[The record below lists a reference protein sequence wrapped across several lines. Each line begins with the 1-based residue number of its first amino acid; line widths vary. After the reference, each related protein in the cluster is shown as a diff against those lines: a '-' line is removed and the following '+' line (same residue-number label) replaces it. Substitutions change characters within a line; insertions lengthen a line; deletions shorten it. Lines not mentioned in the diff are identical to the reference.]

1 MKKRIIAACIAACAM
16 AGSAQAALLSDLIAN
31 SGTISAGDKVFAD
44 WAVLFQDSSQPGRT
58 VNTANI
64 DVVAIED
71 GGDYGLSFSILN
83 DEFLVNG
90 DGFYAYL
97 DFMFG
102 FSVTAAPGM
111 KINGASLGILNAALD
126 HPENEDD
133 EGIFIAETI
142 GTQLEPEYPIK
153 VVGTQFGEMF
163 AEFSRLDGDLTAD
176 LSDTAAFLPQ
186 QTVWVTKSILIWA
199 EDLEHS
205 ANLTGF
211 EQRFSQTSVPE
222 PASLALLG
230 IGLFGLAAA
239 RKRNAAS

>member
-16 AGSAQAALLSDLIAN
+16 AGSAQAALLSDLLAGESIV
-31 SGTISAGDKVFAD
+31 AGDKLFGD
-44 WAVLFQDSSQPGRT
+44 WAVLQDLSSEEGRT

-83 DEFLVNG
+83 NEFLVNG
-90 DGFYAYL
+90 DGIYAYL

-111 KINGASLGILNAALD
+111 KINGASLGGFSAGLV
-126 HPENEDD
+126 HPSDQDD
-133 EGIFIAETI
+133 EGIFIRETL
-142 GTQLEPEYPIK
+142 GMAPEADDL
-153 VVGTQFGEMF
+153 GEMF
-163 AEFSRLDGDLTAD
+163 AEFSRLNGDLTAD
-176 LSDTAAFLPQ
+176 LSARAAFLPQ
-186 QTVWVTKSILIWA
+186 QTVWVTKNILVWA
-199 EDLEHS
+199 AGEEHS

-239 RKRNAAS
+239 RKRTPVA

>member
-44 WAVLFQDSSQPGRT
+44 WAVLFQDSSEPGRT

-83 DEFLVNG
+83 NEFLVNG

-111 KINGASLGILNAALD
+111 KINGASLGILDAALNQPSD
-126 HPENEDD
+126 EDLESVFIRETLGTAPESDD
-133 EGIFIAETI
+133 
-142 GTQLEPEYPIK
+142 L
-153 VVGTQFGEMF
+153 GEMF
-163 AEFSRLDGDLTAD
+163 AEFSRVAGELTID

-186 QTVWVTKSILIWA
+186 QTVWVTKNILVEA
-199 EDLEHS
+199 GDEEHS

-239 RKRNAAS
+239 RKRNMVA

>member
-31 SGTISAGDKVFAD
+31 SGTISAGDKVFGD
-44 WAVLFQDSSQPGRT
+44 WAVLQDLSTEEGRT

-83 DEFLVNG
+83 NEFLVNG
-90 DGFYAYL
+90 DGDYVQL

-102 FSVTAAPGM
+102 FSVAAAPGM
-111 KINGASLGILNAALD
+111 KINGASLAILNAVLE
-126 HPENEDD
+126 HPEDEDNEGMFIRETLGTSAEGDD
-133 EGIFIAETI
+133 
-142 GTQLEPEYPIK
+142 L
-153 VVGTQFGEMF
+153 GEMW
-163 AEFSRLDGDLTAD
+163 AEFSRLDGELT
-176 LSDTAAFLPQ
+176 TALTETATFLPQ
-186 QTVWVTKSILIWA
+186 QTVWVTKNILIWA
-199 EDLEHS
+199 EGLEHS

>member
-44 WAVLFQDSSQPGRT
+44 WAVLFQDSSEPGRT

-83 DEFLVNG
+83 NEFLVNG
-90 DGFYAYL
+90 DGFYVQL

-111 KINGASLGILNAALD
+111 KINGASLGGLSATLI
-126 HPENEDD
+126 HPLNEDD
-133 EGIFIAETI
+133 EGIFIRET
-142 GTQLEPEYPIK
+142 
-153 VVGTQFGEMF
+153 VGTAPEADDLGEMF
-163 AEFSRLDGDLTAD
+163 AEFSRLDGALTSD

-186 QTVWVTKSILIWA
+186 QTVWITKNILVWA
-199 EDLEHS
+199 EDEEHS

-239 RKRNAAS
+239 RKRNMVA

>member
-1 MKKRIIAACIAACAM
+1 MKKRIIAACIAALAVT
-16 AGSAQAALLSDLIAN
+16 GSAQAALLSDLLDGESI
-31 SGTISAGDKVFAD
+31 TAGDKVFAN
-44 WAVLFQDSSQPGRT
+44 WAVLFENSSEPGRT

-64 DVVAIED
+64 DVLAIED
-71 GGDYGLSFSILN
+71 GGNYGLSFSIRN

-90 DGFYAYL
+90 DGVYAYL

-111 KINGASLGILNAALD
+111 KINGASLGLLNAVLT
-126 HPENEDD
+126 HPSD
-133 EGIFIAETI
+133 EHDVGIFIRET
-142 GTQLEPEYPIK
+142 
-153 VVGTQFGEMF
+153 VGTASEPDDLGEMF
-163 AEFSRLDGDLTAD
+163 AEFSSLDGDLTAD
-176 LSDTAAFLPQ
+176 LSATVDFLPQ
-186 QTVWVTKSILIWA
+186 QTVWITKNILVWA
-199 EDLEHS
+199 EGLGHS

-239 RKRNAAS
+239 RKRNTVV

>member
-1 MKKRIIAACIAACAM
+1 MKKRIIAVCIAACAM
-16 AGSAQAALLSDLIAN
+16 AGSAQAALLSDLLAGQSI
-31 SGTISAGDKVFAD
+31 TAGDKLFAN
-44 WAVLFQDSSQPGRT
+44 WEILFQDSSEVNRT

-71 GGDYGLSFSILN
+71 GGDYGLSFTILN
-83 DEFLVNG
+83 NEFLVNG

-111 KINGASLGILNAALD
+111 KINGASLGILSATLI
-126 HPENEDD
+126 HPSDQDLEA
-133 EGIFIAETI
+133 IFIRETL
-142 GTQLEPEYPIK
+142 GTAPEADDL
-153 VVGTQFGEMF
+153 GEMS
-163 AEFSRLDGDLTAD
+163 AEFSRLDGALTDD

-186 QTVWVTKSILIWA
+186 QTVWVTKNILVEA
-199 EDLEHS
+199 EDEGHS

-239 RKRNAAS
+239 RKRTPVA

>member
-16 AGSAQAALLSDLIAN
+16 AGSAQAALLSDLLAGESIV
-31 SGTISAGDKVFAD
+31 AGDKLFGD
-44 WAVLFQDSSQPGRT
+44 WAVLQDLSSEEGRT

-83 DEFLVNG
+83 NEFLVNG

-111 KINGASLGILNAALD
+111 KINGASLGILNAQLI
-126 HPENEDD
+126 HPSDQDLES
-133 EGIFIAETI
+133 IFIRETL
-142 GTQLEPEYPIK
+142 GTAL
-153 VVGTQFGEMF
+153 GADDLGEMS
-163 AEFSRLDGDLTAD
+163 AEFSRIDGALTDD

-186 QTVWVTKSILIWA
+186 QTVWVTKNILVEA
-199 EDLEHS
+199 VDEGHS
-205 ANLTGF
+205 ANLTRF

-239 RKRNAAS
+239 RKRNMVA

>member
-16 AGSAQAALLSDLIAN
+16 AGSAQAALLSDLLAGESIV
-31 SGTISAGDKVFAD
+31 AGDKLFGD
-44 WAVLFQDSSQPGRT
+44 WAVLQDLSSEEGRT

-83 DEFLVNG
+83 NEFLVNG
-90 DGFYAYL
+90 DGIYAYL

-111 KINGASLGILNAALD
+111 KINGASLGALSAGLV
-126 HPENEDD
+126 HPSDQDN

-142 GTQLEPEYPIK
+142 GTQLEPEYPFEI
-153 VVGTQFGEMF
+153 VGTQFGEMF
-163 AEFSRLDGDLTAD
+163 AEFSRLDGVLTDD

-186 QTVWVTKSILIWA
+186 QTVWVTKNILVWA
-199 EDLEHS
+199 AGEEHS

-239 RKRNAAS
+239 RKRTPVA

>member
-16 AGSAQAALLSDLIAN
+16 AGSAQAALLSDLLAGESIV
-31 SGTISAGDKVFAD
+31 AGDKLFGD
-44 WAVLFQDSSQPGRT
+44 WAVLQDLSSEEGRT

-83 DEFLVNG
+83 NEFLVNG
-90 DGFYAYL
+90 EGFYAYL

-111 KINGASLGILNAALD
+111 KINGASLGILNAQLI
-126 HPENEDD
+126 HPSDQDLES
-133 EGIFIAETI
+133 IFIRETL
-142 GTQLEPEYPIK
+142 GTAL
-153 VVGTQFGEMF
+153 VADDLGEMS
-163 AEFSRLDGDLTAD
+163 AEFSRIDGALTDD

-186 QTVWVTKSILIWA
+186 QTVWVTKNILVEA
-199 EDLEHS
+199 EDEGHS
-205 ANLTGF
+205 ANLTRF

-239 RKRNAAS
+239 RKRNMVA

>member
-44 WAVLFQDSSQPGRT
+44 WAVLFQDSSVPGRT

-111 KINGASLGILNAALD
+111 KINGASLGILDAALN
-126 HPENEDD
+126 HPSDEDL
-133 EGIFIAETI
+133 ESVFIRETL
-142 GTQLEPEYPIK
+142 GTAPESDDL
-153 VVGTQFGEMF
+153 GEMF
-163 AEFSRLDGDLTAD
+163 AEFSRLDGVLTID

-186 QTVWVTKSILIWA
+186 QTVWVTKNILVEA
-199 EDLEHS
+199 EDEEHS

-239 RKRNAAS
+239 RKRNMVA

>member
-44 WAVLFQDSSQPGRT
+44 WAVLFQDSSVPGRT

-83 DEFLVNG
+83 NEFLVNG

-111 KINGASLGILNAALD
+111 KINGASLGLLNATLAYVAD
-126 HPENEDD
+126 DTEDL
-133 EGIFIAETI
+133 GIFIRE
-142 GTQLEPEYPIK
+142 E
-153 VVGTQFGEMF
+153 VGTTLKSNDLGEMF
-163 AEFSRLDGDLTAD
+163 AAFDQLEGDLTRD
-176 LSDTAAFLPQ
+176 LSDTAGFLPQ
-186 QTVWVTKSILIWA
+186 QTVWVTKNILVWA
-199 EDLEHS
+199 SGEEES
-205 ANLTGF
+205 ANLFSF
-211 EQRFSQTSVPE
+211 EQRFTQTSVPE

-239 RKRNAAS
+239 RKRNTAA

>member
-44 WAVLFQDSSQPGRT
+44 WAVLFQDSSEPGRT

-83 DEFLVNG
+83 NEFLVNG
-90 DGFYAYL
+90 DGVYAYL

-111 KINGASLGILNAALD
+111 KINGASLGILDAALN
-126 HPENEDD
+126 HPSDEDL
-133 EGIFIAETI
+133 ESVFIRETL
-142 GTQLEPEYPIK
+142 GTAPESDDLGK
-153 VVGTQFGEMF
+153 MS
-163 AEFSRLDGDLTAD
+163 AEFSRVDGELTID

-186 QTVWVTKSILIWA
+186 QTVWVTKNILVEA
-199 EDLEHS
+199 EDEEHS

-239 RKRNAAS
+239 RKRNMVA

>member
-44 WAVLFQDSSQPGRT
+44 WAVLFQDSSEPGRT

-83 DEFLVNG
+83 NEFLVNG
-90 DGFYAYL
+90 DGVYAYL

-111 KINGASLGILNAALD
+111 KINGASLGILDAALN
-126 HPENEDD
+126 HPSDEDL
-133 EGIFIAETI
+133 ESVFIRETL
-142 GTQLEPEYPIK
+142 GTAPESDDLGK
-153 VVGTQFGEMF
+153 MS
-163 AEFSRLDGDLTAD
+163 AEFSRLDGVLTSD

-186 QTVWVTKSILIWA
+186 QTVWVTKNILVEA
-199 EDLEHS
+199 EDEEHS

-239 RKRNAAS
+239 RKRNTVA

>member
-1 MKKRIIAACIAACAM
+1 M
-16 AGSAQAALLSDLIAN
+16 
-31 SGTISAGDKVFAD
+31 
-44 WAVLFQDSSQPGRT
+44 
-58 VNTANI
+58 I
-64 DVVAIED
+64 DD
-71 GGDYGLSFSILN
+71 DGDYGLSFSILN
-83 DEFLVNG
+83 DEFRVTG
-90 DGFYAYL
+90 DGVYAYL

-111 KINGASLGILNAALD
+111 KINGASLGILNATLI
-126 HPENEDD
+126 HPSDQDD

-142 GTQLEPEYPIK
+142 GTQLEPEYPFEI
-153 VVGTQFGEMF
+153 VGTQFGEMF
-163 AEFSRLDGDLTAD
+163 AEFSRLDGVLTDD

-186 QTVWVTKSILIWA
+186 QTVWVTKNILVWA
-199 EDLEHS
+199 AGEEHS

-239 RKRNAAS
+239 RKRTPVA